1 MGKHDGI
8 ANFTIGQRKG
18 IKVASSDPYFVVKI
32 DPIKNQ
38 VIVGSR
44 KDLLVRN
51 IYLKNVNLLC
61 ESNDLIGEFLV
72 KVRSTGNLLPCKI
85 TDEGKKVELMNGEA
99 GVSPGQ
105 ACVFYKKDDLG
116 VRVYGGGW
124 IERTEK

>member
-72 KVRSTGNLLPCKI
+72 KV
-85 TDEGKKVELMNGEA
+85 E
-99 GVSPGQ
+99 
-105 ACVFYKKDDLG
+105 
-116 VRVYGGGW
+116 
-124 IERTEK
+124 